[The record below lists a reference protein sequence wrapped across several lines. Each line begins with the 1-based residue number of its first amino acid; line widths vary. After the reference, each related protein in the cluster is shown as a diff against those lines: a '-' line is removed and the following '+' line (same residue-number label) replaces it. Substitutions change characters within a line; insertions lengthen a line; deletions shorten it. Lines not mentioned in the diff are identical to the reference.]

1 VAQARVP
8 RRLRAVPLA
17 AGLEETG
24 GYLVAEIEKWVGVV
38 RGANI
43 RID

>member
-17 AGLEETG
+17 AGLEEIG
-24 GYLVAEIEKWVGVV
+24 GYLVAEIEEWVGVM

>member
-1 VAQARVP
+1 MAQARVP

-17 AGLEETG
+17 AGLEEIG
-24 GYLVAEIEKWVGVV
+24 GYPVAEIGKWVGVV

-43 RID
+43 HID